1 MGNAGVERGPTSPP
15 RALTEPPCV
24 RKTFIRT
31 RGIHTSA
38 PNTAL
43 FGDLGSHYATS
54 HLQRRMGFLGT
65 ATMPSF
71 GETSRPPRPV
81 IGRRPGHPGLGPLQ
95 KPAEGVDWERYVIS
109 RAETLPIAW
118 VTQALAAAAGR
129 ADPAPCRTRP
139 PTPAAT
145 NRSDLPG
152 PWLPG
157 RVSTRGASALEGIR
171 GLPGFLAPSGAQEP
185 ETTR

>member
-1 MGNAGVERGPTSPP
+1 MGSSGVERGPTSPP
-15 RALTEPPCV
+15 HALTEPPCV

-65 ATMPSF
+65 TTMPSF
-71 GETSRPPRPV
+71 GETPR
-81 IGRRPGHPGLGPLQ
+81 GLSSGAGPAAPAWAPLQ
-95 KPAEGVDWERYVIS
+95 KPEEGVDWERYVIS

-139 PTPAAT
+139 PTPAAM

-152 PWLPG
+152 LWLPS

-171 GLPGFLAPSGAQEP
+171 GLPGFLAPSGAQVP
-185 ETTR
+185 EIKR